1 MSFRDSDRTALM
13 LDAGNHLRPPAV
25 SRNEAN
31 LPAVLPQTSTIL
43 ASLGQA
49 AFVWDIA
56 TDAIGWSDHVS
67 AVFPDVPATALVSGA
82 EFSKLIEPGRSIRSE
97 ALAPSPPAQGSDG
110 VPYRIEYGVRTST
123 SAPVLWI
130 EETGAWFA
138 GADG

>member
-31 LPAVLPQTSTIL
+31 LPAVLPQTATIL

-56 TDAIGWSDHVS
+56 SDAIGWSDHVS
-67 AVFPDVPATALVSGA
+67 AVFPDIPAEALASGA
-82 EFSKLIEPGRSIRSE
+82 EFARLIEPKRSIRNE
-97 ALAPSPPAQGSDG
+97 ARTLSPPAHGHDG
-110 VPYRIEYGVRTST
+110 T
-123 SAPVLWI
+123 
-130 EETGAWFA
+130 
-138 GADG
+138 